1 MVKHV
6 KWVCELP
13 IKVQKSVMK
22 DIYMICENNGM
33 TADDIRDNIECAM
46 REKLINLMDDDTDYM
61 GNPKGLTTEKYGKYL
76 GIKPYAW
83 WNEE

>member
-1 MVKHV
+1 
-6 KWVCELP
+6 
-13 IKVQKSVMK
+13 
-22 DIYMICENNGM
+22 M

-46 REKLINLMDDDTDYM
+46 REKLINLMNDDTDYM